1 MLRKIASI
9 SVALVV
15 AGGVMV
21 AVPADAAAK
30 ISNGVACSKSGATT
44 KTSGGTY
51 KCAKNPLVSNTK
63 LTWLSLDCVTAA
75 NDAVKAQKSAV
86 TTAANFKAQL
96 PVIDLGIATET
107 ANKAEIQ
114 LKLDEANKRLTAAQA
129 KLTAATTDA
138 DKKILTTAVV
148 PQTDTGTK
156 TWMRKARTLSNTSAI
171 RNTREHQYVQASRRG
186 SLLLPEEDSPNAS
199 LHRNSSDECSRIRD
213 RSHGLRNPRGSYAY
227 LFYMVSLGSLGP
239 EDSPGRS

>member
-30 ISNGVACSKSGATT
+30 ISNGVACTKSGATT

-63 LTWLSLDCVTAA
+63 LTWLTLDCVTAA

-138 DKKILTTAVV
+138 DKKILTTAV
-148 PQTDTGTK
+148 GS
-156 TWMRKARTLSNTSAI
+156 WTSATRAYASKI
-171 RNTREHQYVQASRRG
+171 RNIDITIKKLEAAKLAATNKPAELAANVADARESAKLICTKG
-186 SLLLPEEDSPNAS
+186 
-199 LHRNSSDECSRIRD
+199 
-213 RSHGLRNPRGSYAY
+213 
-227 LFYMVSLGSLGP
+227 F
-239 EDSPGRS
+239 

>member
-21 AVPADAAAK
+21 AAPAEAVAK
-30 ISNGVACSKSGATT
+30 ISNGVACTKSGSTT

-51 KCAKNPLVSNTK
+51 KCAKNPLVTNSK

-86 TTAANFKAQL
+86 TTTENFKAQL
-96 PVIDLGIATET
+96 PVIELGITTET

-114 LKLDEANKRLTAAQA
+114 VKLDAATLRLTAAQA
-129 KLTAATTDA
+129 KLAAAKTDA
-138 DKKILTTAVV
+138 DKRLLTTAVSS
-148 PQTDTGTK
+148 
-156 TWMRKARTLSNTSAI
+156 WTSATRAYASKI
-171 RNTREHQYVQASRRG
+171 RNIDITIKKLEAAKLAGTNKPAELASNVANAR
-186 SLLLPEEDSPNAS
+186 DSAK
-199 LHRNSSDECSRIRD
+199 LICTK
-213 RSHGLRNPRGSYAY
+213 G
-227 LFYMVSLGSLGP
+227 F
-239 EDSPGRS
+239 

>member
-9 SVALVV
+9 SVALIV

-21 AVPADAAAK
+21 AVPADAATK

-138 DKKILTTAVV
+138 DKKILTTAV
-148 PQTDTGTK
+148 GS
-156 TWMRKARTLSNTSAI
+156 WTSATRAYASKI
-171 RNTREHQYVQASRRG
+171 RNIDITIKKLEAAKLAATNKPAELAANVADARESAKLICTKG
-186 SLLLPEEDSPNAS
+186 
-199 LHRNSSDECSRIRD
+199 
-213 RSHGLRNPRGSYAY
+213 
-227 LFYMVSLGSLGP
+227 F
-239 EDSPGRS
+239 